1 MIDSKQNDSAPVTK
15 GRIRMAYSFAGTQ
28 PVLCTL
34 LCDQPLYYMED
45 ELFDEDEGS
54 LFLEEEQMI
63 NAALS
68 SDLGPIQKKIS
79 IYDGVAKKFEA
90 APDARARDFIDN
102 AQSFGF
108 AASLDLDNVMQ
119 TFAQSRY
126 AQSLLDQAQVHA
138 ALIVM
143 SDQVRGADY
152 DAQANLVLINPHQT
166 TGDAV
171 LGLAR
176 ALRLLVQAHNG
187 AGAHP
192 LTYHPDEA
200 ILVNRAQA
208 ADIAVTQVRV
218 AWELQLASV
227 NAPWARLEQTQG
239 SDLARAFAREALCD
253 FRSLSNGKAARVAF
267 ENWFLSDRCKIADR
281 ELIQA
286 MLADQEA
293 RHFELA
299 HNQVGPIFFAA
310 LGEQTLGKNYLAEM
324 SGALMSDP
332 LFSDVRDR
340 SNANFLWFVKFERS
354 FKETEKDVAKAER
367 ETIHSFEIT
376 QKPESFAE
384 LSRKYDTKSVG
395 SDHSMADADDDMIV
409 AGLENHMNQSNIVY
423 VSFGGLR

>member
-1 MIDSKQNDSAPVTK
+1 MIDTRQDYSAPVTK
-15 GRIRMAYSFAGTQ
+15 GRIRMAYSFAGRQ

-45 ELFDEDEGS
+45 ELFEEDEGS

-79 IYDGVAKKFEA
+79 IYDGIAKKFEA
-90 APDARARDFIDN
+90 APDARLNDFLDN
-102 AQSFGF
+102 AHNFGR
-108 AASLDLDNVMQ
+108 ADTLDLDDVLQ
-119 TFAQSRY
+119 AVSQSRY
-126 AQSLLDQAQVHA
+126 AQSMLDQAQAQA

-143 SDQVRGADY
+143 SDQVRSAEY
-152 DAQANLVLINPHQT
+152 DVQANLLLVNPHQVA
-166 TGDAV
+166 GDAV
-171 LGLAR
+171 LGLTR
-176 ALRLLVQAHNG
+176 ALRLLSQAHNG

-253 FRSLSNGKAARVAF
+253 FRAINNGKAARAAF

-286 MLADQEA
+286 MLVDQETRRYDVA
-293 RHFELA
+293 T
-299 HNQVGPIFFAA
+299 NQVGPIFFAA

-354 FKETEKDVAKAER
+354 FKETEKDVAKEES

-376 QKPESFAE
+376 QKPESFGE
-384 LSRKYDTKSVG
+384 MSRKYDTKSIA
-395 SDHSMADADDDMIV
+395 SDKGTVDQDDDLY
-409 AGLENHMNQSNIVY
+409 AASLENAMNQSNIVY